1 MTPMLHLLVLHLVL
15 APPSN
20 LSPEAAELNA
30 KAMQF
35 YDAGQLAPAVDE
47 FFAAYQSMPN
57 ARRDRA
63 GREQLLGSMRST
75 LLALH
80 AETGDA
86 APLCRLQA
94 LLKDHAEALTVAWP
108 EDPNMLETRSA
119 RARHEEV
126 TKQLAAFGPEACAA
140 PVSAAVPVP
149 VVVPAPAPVVTPAA
163 EPPRPVPASAAVA
176 PPPAPVSHTLAR
188 KQLIAGSVMLPL
200 GLVALGVLGGVASN
214 FRRDIAAADALH
226 ADLAQRACTAS
237 DRIRMSELLAD
248 VRRERG
254 AMIALGLTG
263 AALVSA
269 GTALLVRGGKQRRR
283 AQLGFD
289 LRHNRVGLTIAGA
302 F

>member
-126 TKQLAAFGPEACAA
+126 TKQLAAFGPEVCAA
-140 PVSAAVPVP
+140 PVPAAVPV
-149 VVVPAPAPVVTPAA
+149 VVSAPAPVVTRAA
-163 EPPRPVPASAAVA
+163 EPPGPVPASAAVA

-200 GLVALGVLGGVASN
+200 GLAALGALGGVASN
-214 FRRDIAAADALH
+214 FRRDLAAADALH
-226 ADLAQRACTAS
+226 ADLAQRACTAG

-263 AALVSA
+263 AALMSA
-269 GTALLVRGGKQRRR
+269 GTALLVRGAKQRRR
-283 AQLGFD
+283 TQLGFD

>member
-1 MTPMLHLLVLHLVL
+1 MTPMLQLLVLSLVL
-15 APPSN
+15 APAPSN

-30 KAMQF
+30 KAMRF
-35 YDAGQLAPAVDE
+35 YDAGQLAAAVDE

-80 AETGDA
+80 AETGEA

-94 LLKDHAEALTVAWP
+94 LLKEHAEALTGAWP
-108 EDPNMLETRSA
+108 EDPNMLETRNA
-119 RARHEEV
+119 RVRHEEV
-126 TKQLAAFGPEACAA
+126 TKQLNAFGPDACAA
-140 PVSAAVPVP
+140 LVAAPASAVAPVPVP
-149 VVVPAPAPVVTPAA
+149 VVTPSCRAA
-163 EPPRPVPASAAVA
+163 EPGARSGRRYANSGTRAQPPV
-176 PPPAPVSHTLAR
+176 R
-188 KQLIAGSVMLPL
+188 KQLIAGSVALPL
-200 GLVALGVLGGVASN
+200 GIVALGVLGGVAFK
-214 FRRDIAAADALH
+214 FRNDMNAADALH
-226 ADLAQRACTAS
+226 ADLARRACTS
-237 DRIRMSELLAD
+237 EDRDRMSELLTD
-248 VRRERG
+248 LRRERG

-269 GTALLVRGGKQRRR
+269 GTAVLVRGLKQRRR
-283 AQLGFD
+283 TQLGFD

>member
-1 MTPMLHLLVLHLVL
+1 MLRFLVLHLVL
-15 APPSN
+15 APAPSN
-20 LSPEAAELNA
+20 LSPEATELNA

-80 AETGDA
+80 AETGQA

-94 LLKDHAEALTVAWP
+94 LLRDHADALTVAWP
-108 EDPNMLETRSA
+108 EDPNMLETRNA

-126 TKQLAAFGPEACAA
+126 TNQLNTFGPEACAA
-140 PVSAAVPVP
+140 PVVAPVP
-149 VVVPAPAPVVTPAA
+149 ALAPVPAPVIAPKI
-163 EPPRPVPASAAVA
+163 EPPRPVPAPAALTPTAA
-176 PPPAPVSHTLAR
+176 PARDPLAR
-188 KQLIAGSVMLPL
+188 KQRIAGGVVLPL
-200 GLVALGVLGGVASN
+200 GMVALGALGGVAAK
-214 FRRDIAAADALH
+214 FRNDMNAADALH
-226 ADLAQRACTAS
+226 ADLTRRACTPA
-237 DRIRMSELLAD
+237 DRIRMSELLTD
-248 VRRERG
+248 LRRERG
-254 AMIALGLTG
+254 TMIGLALTG

-269 GTALLVRGGKQRRR
+269 GTALLVRGAKQRRR
-283 AQLGFD
+283 TQLGFD
-289 LRHNRVGLTIAGA
+289 LQHNRVGLTIAGV

>member
-15 APPSN
+15 APAPSN

-94 LLKDHAEALTVAWP
+94 ILKDHAEALTVAWP
-108 EDPNMLETRSA
+108 EDPNMLEARNA

-126 TKQLAAFGPEACAA
+126 TKQLAAFGPAACAA
-140 PVSAAVPVP
+140 HVAVSVPVPAPVPVP
-149 VVVPAPAPVVTPAA
+149 VVVPAA
-163 EPPRPVPASAAVA
+163 EPPRPVPAPAAVT
-176 PPPAPVSHTLAR
+176 PPPAPVSNTLAR
-188 KQLIAGSVMLPL
+188 KQLIAGSVVLPL
-200 GLVALGVLGGVASN
+200 GLVALGALGGVASN

-226 ADLAQRACTAS
+226 ADLARRACTS
-237 DRIRMSELLAD
+237 GDRIRMNELLAD

-283 AQLGFD
+283 TQLGFD

>member
-1 MTPMLHLLVLHLVL
+1 MTPMLQLLVLHLVL
-15 APPSN
+15 PPAPSN
-20 LSPEAAELNA
+20 LSPEAAERNA

-75 LLALH
+75 LLTLH
-80 AETGDA
+80 AETGEA

-94 LLKDHAEALTVAWP
+94 LLKEHVEALTVAWP
-108 EDPNMLETRSA
+108 EDPNMLETRNA
-119 RARHEEV
+119 RARHDEV
-126 TKQLAAFGPEACAA
+126 TKQLANFGPEACAA
-140 PVSAAVPVP
+140 PVPAAVP
-149 VVVPAPAPVVTPAA
+149 VVPAPAPVVTRAA
-163 EPPRPVPASAAVA
+163 EPPRPVPAAGT
-176 PPPAPVSHTLAR
+176 PPPTPERNTLAQ

-200 GLVALGVLGGVASN
+200 GLVALGALGGVASN
-214 FRRDIAAADALH
+214 FRQNLAAADALH
-226 ADLAQRACTAS
+226 AELAERACTAD

-254 AMIALGLTG
+254 VMIALGMTG

-269 GTALLVRGGKQRRR
+269 GTALLIRGAKQRRR
-283 AQLGFD
+283 TQLGFD
-289 LRHNRVGLTIAGA
+289 LRHNRVGLTIAGT

>member
-1 MTPMLHLLVLHLVL
+1 MTPMLQLLVLRLVL
-15 APPSN
+15 APTPSN

-80 AETGDA
+80 AETGEA

-94 LLKDHAEALTVAWP
+94 LLKDHAEALTIAWP

-126 TKQLAAFGPEACAA
+126 TKQLTAFGPEACAA
-140 PVSAAVPVP
+140 LVGAPVP
-149 VVVPAPAPVVTPAA
+149 VVAPVPAVVAAPAV
-163 EPPRPVPASAAVA
+163 ELPRPVPPPAAA
-176 PPPAPVSHTLAR
+176 PPTAVVPERNPLAR
-188 KQLIAGSVMLPL
+188 KQLIAGSVVLPL
-200 GLVALGVLGGVASN
+200 GVVALGVFGGVASKFKKDMN
-214 FRRDIAAADALH
+214 AADALH
-226 ADLAQRACTAS
+226 ADLAGRACTS
-237 DRIRMSELLAD
+237 QDRIRMSELLAD

-269 GTALLVRGGKQRRR
+269 GTALLVRGAKQRRR
-283 AQLGFD
+283 TQFGVD

>member
-1 MTPMLHLLVLHLVL
+1 MHLVL
-15 APPSN
+15 APAPSN

-35 YDAGQLAPAVDE
+35 YDAGQLAPAADE

-80 AETGDA
+80 AETGEA

-94 LLKDHAEALTVAWP
+94 ILKDHAEALTVAWP
-108 EDPNMLETRSA
+108 EDPNMLEARNA

-140 PVSAAVPVP
+140 PVPAPVP
-149 VVVPAPAPVVTPAA
+149 AIAPAPAPVVAPAV
-163 EPPRPVPASAAVA
+163 EPPRPVPAPAAVT
-176 PPPAPVSHTLAR
+176 PPPEPVSNTLAR
-188 KQLIAGSVMLPL
+188 KQLIAGSVVLPL
-200 GLVALGVLGGVASN
+200 GLVALGALGGVASS

-226 ADLAQRACTAS
+226 ADLAQRACTSS

-269 GTALLVRGGKQRRR
+269 GTALLVRGAKQRRR
-283 AQLGFD
+283 TQLGFD
-289 LRHNRVGLTIAGA
+289 LRHNQVGLTIAGA

>member
-1 MTPMLHLLVLHLVL
+1 MTPMFPLLVLHLVL
-15 APPSN
+15 APAPSN

-35 YDAGQLAPAVDE
+35 YDAGQFAPAVDD

-80 AETGDA
+80 AETGEA

-126 TKQLAAFGPEACAA
+126 TKQLHAFGPEACAA
-140 PVSAAVPVP
+140 PVAAPVP
-149 VVVPAPAPVVTPAA
+149 TVAPVPSPAVA
-163 EPPRPVPASAAVA
+163 TAVEPPRPVPAPTTATPTQARERN
-176 PPPAPVSHTLAR
+176 TLAR
-188 KQLIAGSVMLPL
+188 KQLIAGSVVLPL
-200 GLVALGVLGGVASN
+200 GLVALGVLGGVAFKFKKDMN
-214 FRRDIAAADALH
+214 AADALH
-226 ADLAQRACTAS
+226 ADLAQRACTS
-237 DRIRMSELLAD
+237 DDRMRMNELLAD

-254 AMIALGLTG
+254 AMIVLGFAG
-263 AALVSA
+263 ATLVSA
-269 GTALLVRGGKQRRR
+269 GTAMLVRGAKQRRR
-283 AQLGFD
+283 TQLGFD
-289 LRHNRVGLTIAGA
+289 LRHHRVGLTIAGA